1 MWHPEF
7 YIWGCVSFYVIKI
20 LVVWG
25 QVHKMSC
32 WSPLCCS
39 KGFPDYDFVLLFLV
53 PEIVSNSVMQIFIFP
68 WVLCRFWCLICQLI
82 VGVVWCQT
90 LTCGSHSFATVTV
103 VWTANNCSPSG
114 SLSSSIH
121 SSLNLVQHFKT
132 LGWYRASFPWTVV
145 SILCVSVAMSLSLK
159 QNLFVHC
166 CMTREM

>member
-1 MWHPEF
+1 M
-7 YIWGCVSFYVIKI
+7 
-20 LVVWG
+20 VVWG

-39 KGFPDYDFVLLFLV
+39 KGFPDCDFVLRLLV
-53 PEIVSNSVMQIFIFP
+53 PEIVSNSVMQIFTFP
-68 WVLCRFWCLICQLI
+68 WVLCRIWCLICRLI
-82 VGVVWCQT
+82 VGVVWWQT

-145 SILCVSVAMSLSLK
+145 SILCFCSHVPEFEAKLVCSLLYDK
-159 QNLFVHC
+159 KRNVTCDGLMKLEFYFH
-166 CMTREM
+166 